1 MFARMRAALGEVLG
15 ARERLSL
22 DQKHAVRIWLAPLET
37 MARKIVLI
45 HALALLERGDTH
57 ARQGD
62 PHSRSAAARFATRTD
77 MCVCHPAGPAG
88 APSRAPTL
96 RLWPRGPA
104 GAGARPGRNRAL
116 LALAR
121 SLRRSDPER
130 VARRVDALARIM
142 ARPLAA
148 ARRLARAITA
158 KPYLA
163 LKLALMPT
171 PPSTLYP
178 EPEYAQAGA
187 RAFTDA
193 YDWSTRPDT
202 S

>member
-1 MFARMRAALGEVLG
+1 
-15 ARERLSL
+15 
-22 DQKHAVRIWLAPLET
+22 
-37 MARKIVLI
+37 
-45 HALALLERGDTH
+45 
-57 ARQGD
+57 
-62 PHSRSAAARFATRTD
+62 
-77 MCVCHPAGPAG
+77 
-88 APSRAPTL
+88 
-96 RLWPRGPA
+96 
-104 GAGARPGRNRAL
+104 
-116 LALAR
+116 
-121 SLRRSDPER
+121 LRRSEPER

-148 ARRLARAITA
+148 ARRLVRAITA
-158 KPYLA
+158 KPHLA

-187 RAFTDA
+187 RAFNDA